1 MNAACVYSEMALC
14 GGVGMAVEFMASSR
28 ATTCTLEK
36 QPQCAV
42 AAQVPHHTVLS
53 NLPVADTRQIKG
65 D

>member
-28 ATTCTLEK
+28 ATACALEK

-42 AAQVPHHTVLS
+42 AVQVTHHTVLS
-53 NLPVADTRQIKG
+53 NLPVADSSQIKG